1 MIDLET
7 ILDILCTYYHRR
19 ELDAAEMEI
28 LFDWLTES
36 QANEN
41 LLTELSDD
49 APWTKNSCSV
59 GIHDLIR
66 EKLISIYRKN

>member
-7 ILDILCTYYHRR
+7 ILNILCTYYHRR

-49 APWTKNSCSV
+49 APWTKDTSSV
-59 GIHDLIR
+59 GIHELIR
-66 EKLISIYRKN
+66 LKLISLNRK

>member
-1 MIDLET
+1 
-7 ILDILCTYYHRR
+7 
-19 ELDAAEMEI
+19 MEI

-49 APWTKNSCSV
+49 APWTKDSSSAE
-59 GIHDLIR
+59 IHEMIR
-66 EKLISIYRKN
+66 MKLKLLYLK

>member
-1 MIDLET
+1 MIDLDT
-7 ILDILCTYYHRR
+7 ILNILCTYYHQR
-19 ELDAAEMEI
+19 ELNHADMEI

-49 APWTKNSCSV
+49 APWTKDSSSV
-59 GIHDLIR
+59 GIHELIR
-66 EKLISIYRKN
+66 VRLKLLYLK

>member
-7 ILDILCTYYHRR
+7 ILGILCTYYHRR
-19 ELDAAEMEI
+19 ELNQADMEI

-49 APWTKNSCSV
+49 APWTKDPSSV
-59 GIHDLIR
+59 GIHELIR
-66 EKLISIYRKN
+66 LKLISLNRK